1 KNFGFES
8 SDISSD
14 PKPRRNLFRLQCD
27 NRFMRLAFTRVLLVG
42 CICALTGL
50 AQQQLTVE
58 KLVEFITSS
67 ISQKQPDKD
76 VAAILVTMKLSEKL
90 SPRVI
95 EDLQGKGAGPR
106 TVAALSKLAET
117 SATLPAPPPRAAFQN
132 PKLPP
137 VPPYEEQQT
146 ILREAREYALNYS
159 KTLPDFICLQV
170 THRYIDR
177 HFKPGTEGSWAVSDM
192 IAEKLSY
199 FDQHEKYEPIS
210 QNGNS
215 LYGKADAIGG
225 ALSRGDFGTL
235 LREIFTPGSD
245 AEFHWERWGNIDSHW
260 MNVYTFSI
268 DQIHSHETL
277 DFNHSQQVTPGYHGE
292 VFIEKGPNVIWRIV
306 VEPEPP
312 ATFPM
317 QNIREQLDYRYTDI
331 SGQKFLLPATGQ
343 IVMRSE
349 GVGSKNEIDFR
360 SYKKYSADT
369 SITFDEAVDD
379 KTAPGQPEDEKAA
392 PQPKK

>member
-1 KNFGFES
+1 
-8 SDISSD
+8 
-14 PKPRRNLFRLQCD
+14 
-27 NRFMRLAFTRVLLVG
+27 MRLAFTRALAVG
-42 CICALTGL
+42 CICALASL
-50 AQQQLTVE
+50 AQQQLTVA

-76 VAAILVTMKLSEKL
+76 VAAVLVTMKLSEKL

-95 EDLQGKGAGPR
+95 EDLQSKGAGPR

-117 SATLPAPPPRAAFQN
+117 SATLPAPAPKAVVQK

-137 VPPYEEQQT
+137 PPSFEDQQN

-159 KTLPDFICLQV
+159 KTLPDFICLQM
-170 THRYIDR
+170 THRYLDR
-177 HFKPGTEGSWAVSDM
+177 HFRPGTEGSWAVSDT

-210 QNGNS
+210 RNGDS
-215 LYGKADAIGG
+215 LYGKSDAIGG
-225 ALSRGDFGTL
+225 ALSRGDFGTM
-235 LREIFTPGSD
+235 LREIFAPESE

-268 DQIHSHETL
+268 DQLHSHETL

-292 VFIEKGPNVIWRIV
+292 VFIEKGPNVIMEIV
-306 VEPEPP
+306 LEPEPP
-312 ATFPM
+312 ASFPM

-331 SGQKFLLPATGQ
+331 SGQKFLLPKSGE

-360 SYKKYSADT
+360 SYRRYSADT
-369 SITFDEAVDD
+369 SITFDDPGDD
-379 KTAPGQPEDEKAA
+379 KTAQGQPDDDKAV